1 MDHSF
6 FSYWKISVHT
16 LFFSKY
22 KQYNLNFYNS
32 FLHNVLF
39 HKKKKNFIPLYFSEK
54 KRNFKK
60 KRKLSLEEKK
70 HFESREG
77 RYIGHEKHKYAC
89 IVLVSVS

>member
-54 KRNFKK
+54 KKK
-60 KRKLSLEEKK
+60 LQKEKERRTLVRGK
-70 HFESREG
+70 ETFRIEG
-77 RYIGHEKHKYAC
+77 RGDI
-89 IVLVSVS
+89 